1 MSKKNEKDS
10 ELERIRVKRTREVLK
25 KLSSESKKRDEEQGV
40 FRKQEQIE
48 MPQSILYLNRKNYGM
63 VIKKFPIVIVDFYA
77 DWCTPCK
84 TMEAVFE
91 ELARGYA
98 DKVVFARVN
107 VDRSP
112 DIANRLRVTNIP
124 SFVVYLYG
132 KPLYGMVGAVARG
145 GLEKIITDA
154 LTKLEQ
160 EEKKRMEEELRR
172 MRIKK
177 IKEEEGA
184 D

>member
-1 MSKKNEKDS
+1 MSKKNEEDS
-10 ELERIRVKRTREVLK
+10 ELERIRVKRKRKVLK
-25 KLSSESKKRDEEQGV
+25 KFSSESKKIDEEKGV
-40 FRKQEQIE
+40 FRVQEQIE

-63 VIKKFPIVIVDFYA
+63 VINKFPIVIVDFYA

-84 TMEAVFE
+84 TMEVVFE
-91 ELARGYA
+91 ELARDYA

-112 DIANRLRVTNIP
+112 DIAARLRVTNIP

-132 KPLYGMVGAVARG
+132 KPLFGMVGAVARG
-145 GLEKIITDA
+145 GLEKVITDA

-160 EEKKRMEEELRR
+160 EEKKRVEEELRR

-177 IKEEEGA
+177 IKEEEGG
-184 D
+184 

>member
-1 MSKKNEKDS
+1 MSKKNDDS
-10 ELERIRVKRTREVLK
+10 ELERIRVKRKRKVLK
-25 KLSSESKKRDEEQGV
+25 RLNSGSKKIDEEKGV
-40 FRKQEQIE
+40 FIMQEQIE
-48 MPQSILYLNRKNYGM
+48 MPESILYLNRKNYGM

-84 TMEAVFE
+84 TMEVVFE
-91 ELARGYA
+91 ELARDYA

-112 DIANRLRVTNIP
+112 DIAARLGVTNIP

-132 KPLYGMVGAVARG
+132 KPLFGMVGAVGRG
-145 GLEKIITDA
+145 GLEKIMTDA

-160 EEKKRMEEELRR
+160 EEKKRMEEEQKR

-177 IKEEEGA
+177 IKEEEGG
-184 D
+184 

>member
-1 MSKKNEKDS
+1 MSKKNEEDT
-10 ELERIRVKRTREVLK
+10 ELERIRAKRKREVLK
-25 KLSSESKKRDEEQGV
+25 RLGLESKKIDEEKGV
-40 FRKQEQIE
+40 FRVEKQVE

-63 VIKKFPIVIVDFYA
+63 VVQKFPIVIVDFYA

-91 ELARGYA
+91 ELARDYA

-112 DIANRLRVTNIP
+112 EIANTLRVTNIP
-124 SFVVYLYG
+124 SFVVYLNG
-132 KPLYGMVGAVARG
+132 KPLYGMVGAVGRG